1 MSKPLP
7 TQNTWA
13 ALSPPW
19 NLTQLDANFTNVWA
33 AFADVGTYSNVY
45 TDTGAVNAMVVTLPA
60 GLTVALAAGL
70 TVGVKVANTNTSA
83 TVTLN
88 LNGTG
93 AVGAKDINGGTLLVG
108 QLQIGVAYTFIYNG
122 GLWCCQNIN
131 NFSGGSGAPLVL
143 HASKAA
149 ITNRISTITQTND
162 PDLVLAIPFAG
173 RWAWEVVIS
182 FYSLLGSATCGFVC
196 GINYSGTFTNTSSI
210 ISTIL
215 FQCGT
220 APTSTTVATFIQA
233 TPTTD
238 TRMTIN
244 GAIASTALNPSGLL
258 LKGSLTATGA
268 GNLGFSWAQQTSVA
282 QNLAVSAGGYMTATS
297 VN

>member
-93 AVGAKDINGGTLLVG
+93 AVGAKDINGATLLIG
-108 QLQIGVAYTFIYNG
+108 QLQAGVAYTFIYNG

-131 NFSGGSGAPLVL
+131 NFTGGSGAPLVL
-143 HASKAA
+143 RASKAA
-149 ITNRISTITQTND
+149 STARSSTTSGTND
-162 PDLVLAIPFAG
+162 PDLLIAIPFSG
-173 RWAWEVVIS
+173 RWSFEVGAMFSTGAGGLGYGVVFTGTTGTSPLASPFCNAAGGIGVITTGQPLFVIQNAAPTIAATITNAQLGGANS
-182 FYSLLGSATCGFVC
+182 VLVLIKGYIAATSVGNLSLTWAQQVSSVAATTALLGS
-196 GINYSGTFTNTSSI
+196 
-210 ISTIL
+210 
-215 FQCGT
+215 
-220 APTSTTVATFIQA
+220 
-233 TPTTD
+233 
-238 TRMTIN
+238 
-244 GAIASTALNPSGLL
+244 
-258 LKGSLTATGA
+258 
-268 GNLGFSWAQQTSVA
+268 
-282 QNLAVSAGGYMTATS
+282 YMTATLVS
-297 VN
+297 